1 MPHPTALPFGALL
14 KQLRKQAGMTQRDLA
29 AALNYSDSFIS
40 SLEKEQRQPD
50 LDAVIHYFIP
60 ALGLQNDPQ
69 TTAALI
75 EQAALVRGERPP
87 SSVTFQR
94 TTQLSIQESLAEP
107 VEALPASPTALI
119 GRASEVNQIC
129 NRLLGHHGRL
139 LTLIGPPGIGKTT
152 LALAVATRLHPY
164 YADGVV
170 FVALAA
176 VSDSTLMA
184 STILTA
190 VGRPDLS
197 PPQTKLLEFLRR
209 KTLLLVLD
217 NLEQIREAST
227 LIGELVAAC
236 PGVCVLATSRERL
249 HLRAEQR
256 CKVLPL
262 DLDSAV
268 ELFVQRA
275 QAVAADFNLSPHNQ
289 TTIKAICQQLDC
301 LPLAL
306 ELCAA
311 QIDLLS
317 PTQILA
323 HLQDRRLD
331 LLVEG
336 AHDLPPRQRTLR
348 TAIGYS
354 YALLNEAE
362 RLLFRSLGVFAG
374 GFALSAAEALAADR
388 LEPAAVQSTLHA
400 LIGKSLVRAET
411 LPSGE
416 QRFLL
421 LETIREFALEQLR
434 AHGEEALLRQ
444 RHYAVYLQLFRTGDS
459 HLRGAE
465 AATWLARLEPEQD
478 NLRHALQWALDETH
492 YEDAMWLMIA
502 VAWLWQLRGNWYEHG
517 KWLAQLVPHRQALAV
532 DLRLAFLIC
541 VYSAARALEEL
552 QPVERWTG
560 EMIELQE
567 FCSHKFLQATT
578 WFFIACYSADF
589 SQAAVAFE
597 RAIALAR
604 ATRELP
610 ALGAEWGLF
619 ADYDFNL
626 VSYLSDYASAL
637 IQRGKIVQA
646 VPLLTE
652 SLAIFRRRENQY
664 EIAEG
669 LGTLGLLA
677 LLQGDLAGAHRHLHE
692 SVTIATAFTYQSLL
706 GIWQSLL
713 GIVTLYNGDAP
724 EAHRLL
730 NESLRLCLE
739 LKEKGN
745 LARVCT
751 YLAELALW
759 KGDTSGELSR
769 AVGEAEHWLRQSLA
783 YQADPRRITI
793 YEVEWLWVAAR
804 LATAQQQYQHAAT
817 LFGLAEQ
824 MHSQVHYAIAGP
836 MRNLA
841 DAALTTVREA
851 LDPVVFAEAFA
862 TGQQMALEE
871 AFATI
876 LAPSSLASASLER
889 EMT

>member
-256 CKVLPL
+256 CKVPPL

-311 QIDLLS
+311 QLDLLS

-362 RLLFRSLGVFAG
+362 RLLFRSLGVFVG
-374 GFALSAAEALAADR
+374 GFDLEAV
-388 LEPAAVQSTLHA
+388 AAVSDCSQKTQTRSLVVTLHA
-400 LIGKSLVRAET
+400 LINKSLVRNET

-416 QRFLL
+416 QRFAL
-421 LETIREFALEQLR
+421 LETLREFALD
-434 AHGEEALLRQ
+434 ALARLPSKEMAQTRQ
-444 RHYAVYLQLFRTGDS
+444 RHAEYFVRVLEATNAGDTSEFTRVMNVEQHNARAALRWLLDHKDPLTG
-459 HLRGAE
+459 
-465 AATWLARLEPEQD
+465 
-478 NLRHALQWALDETH
+478 
-492 YEDAMWLMIA
+492 
-502 VAWLWQLRGNWYEHG
+502 
-517 KWLAQLVPHRQALAV
+517 KLAQFMGHYFSLVGLQNEGRRTLAQVLATDIEMAALTRNDLLSWASIFAWQQHDFDDGLRYAHEALVISRQIKSQSLIAG
-532 DLRLAFLIC
+532 DLC
-541 VYSAARALEEL
+541 VLSRVYF
-552 QPVERWTG
+552 
-560 EMIELQE
+560 EMDD
-567 FCSHKFLQATT
+567 CAQAKT
-578 WFFIACYSADF
+578 
-589 SQAAVAFE
+589 VAFE
-597 RAIALAR
+597 GLQISRSIQDSVETVGALVNLGEAELTLGNVEQAALYFEEAYALCQAPDWQQSIYAGLTCMGVGEIALSRHQYEQALEFLREGVKRSWSAMIQLCILNPLAGVIATTPGGTTTDVCRAAQIWGAVEALNEKMGTVNAPGDRRRTDALIAATRSHIPTETFAAAWAKGRQLSLEDAIALA
-604 ATRELP
+604 
-610 ALGAEWGLF
+610 
-619 ADYDFNL
+619 
-626 VSYLSDYASAL
+626 
-637 IQRGKIVQA
+637 
-646 VPLLTE
+646 
-652 SLAIFRRRENQY
+652 LA
-664 EIAEG
+664 
-669 LGTLGLLA
+669 
-677 LLQGDLAGAHRHLHE
+677 
-692 SVTIATAFTYQSLL
+692 
-706 GIWQSLL
+706 
-713 GIVTLYNGDAP
+713 
-724 EAHRLL
+724 
-730 NESLRLCLE
+730 
-739 LKEKGN
+739 
-745 LARVCT
+745 
-751 YLAELALW
+751 
-759 KGDTSGELSR
+759 
-769 AVGEAEHWLRQSLA
+769 
-783 YQADPRRITI
+783 
-793 YEVEWLWVAAR
+793 
-804 LATAQQQYQHAAT
+804 
-817 LFGLAEQ
+817 
-824 MHSQVHYAIAGP
+824 
-836 MRNLA
+836 
-841 DAALTTVREA
+841 
-851 LDPVVFAEAFA
+851 
-862 TGQQMALEE
+862 
-871 AFATI
+871 
-876 LAPSSLASASLER
+876 
-889 EMT
+889 